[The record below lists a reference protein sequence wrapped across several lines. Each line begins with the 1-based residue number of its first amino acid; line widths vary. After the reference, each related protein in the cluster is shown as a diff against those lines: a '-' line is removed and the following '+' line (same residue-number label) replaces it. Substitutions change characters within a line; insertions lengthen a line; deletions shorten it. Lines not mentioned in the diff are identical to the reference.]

1 MKEKVKNY
9 CTFISTVQVL
19 EHCTLSSQPLPLYG
33 QILIN
38 CWVIRKWN
46 FHLLPIQ
53 YFRNCIPR
61 PFPPVPTE
69 HSLLDVSLAI
79 QTQHFQYYP
88 NFFLP
93 NIFFCDQC
101 GPIFHNGLVPGGL
114 EQILTSLQWL
124 NRELFQSLLALV
136 PTSTIMKHSWC

>member
-9 CTFISTVQVL
+9 CTFFSTVQVQ

-88 NFFLP
+88 TFFLP
-93 NIFFCDQC
+93 QYFLLWSVWASISQWTGSWRVGTIVD
-101 GPIFHNGLVPGGL
+101 
-114 EQILTSLQWL
+114 LTQWL